1 VIRDFVITKDLCIFS
16 VVDYRH
22 PKDRIRALLRY
33 LPDEGG
39 ERRRRDIRYRK
50 VEFEESFRV
59 INREKYLV
67 TDVHEVPREETKEIL
82 RPVEGLKR
90 ALKRSERVRRIVRV
104 LKRVPRNKIGITGS
118 YLCELEEDDSDIDMV
133 IYGDWWRIAREEI
146 KRAKERG
153 EIEELSE
160 DMWREVY
167 RKRDPEISFEEFL
180 IHEKRKD
187 NRGMINGVYFDLL
200 YVSEVPPPWYPRGRR
215 IKIDKIVTKVIDA
228 THAFN
233 SPAIYRIDNSEIEA
247 VLSYTHTYAGQ
258 AFEGEIIEARGWI
271 EELRSGRR
279 ILVVGSSRKAKG
291 EYIKSL
297 TLMGEV

>member
-1 VIRDFVITKDLCIFS
+1 
-16 VVDYRH
+16 
-22 PKDRIRALLRY
+22 
-33 LPDEGG
+33 
-39 ERRRRDIRYRK
+39 
-50 VEFEESFRV
+50 
-59 INREKYLV
+59 
-67 TDVHEVPREETKEIL
+67 
-82 RPVEGLKR
+82 
-90 ALKRSERVRRIVRV
+90 
-104 LKRVPRNKIGITGS
+104 
-118 YLCELEEDDSDIDMV
+118 
-133 IYGDWWRIAREEI
+133 
-146 KRAKERG
+146 
-153 EIEELSE
+153 
-160 DMWREVY
+160 MWREVY